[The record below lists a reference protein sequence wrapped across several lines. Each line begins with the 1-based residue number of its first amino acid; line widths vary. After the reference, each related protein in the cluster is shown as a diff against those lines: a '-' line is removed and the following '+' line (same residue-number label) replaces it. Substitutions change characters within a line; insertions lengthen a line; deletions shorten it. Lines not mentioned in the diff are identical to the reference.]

1 MENFDNYFNP
11 YFAGLSGSDG
21 QISGTEG
28 YVPTP
33 PLPKNPVPAMAYIPF
48 QQFTQPYSSSE
59 GFKKGT
65 LFPCLDKPFLG
76 ERGCGI

>member
-1 MENFDNYFNP
+1 MENFDNFFNP
-11 YFAGLSGSDG
+11 YFSGLNIADSDDNCEE
-21 QISGTEG
+21 S
-28 YVPTP
+28 YRPTS

-48 QQFTQPYSSSE
+48 QQFSQPYSSQE

-76 ERGCGI
+76 EGGCGI

>member
-1 MENFDNYFNP
+1 MENFDNFFNP
-11 YFAGLSGSDG
+11 YFSGLNRADSDDNCEESYRP
-21 QISGTEG
+21 IS
-28 YVPTP
+28 

-48 QQFTQPYSSSE
+48 QQFSQPYSSQE

-76 ERGCGI
+76 EGGCNL

>member
-11 YFAGLSGSDG
+11 YFSGLNFSDNNN
-21 QISGTEG
+21 SAESCHT
-28 YVPTP
+28 PTS
-33 PLPKNPVPAMAYIPF
+33 PLPKNTVPAMAYIPF
-48 QQFTQPYSSSE
+48 QQFGEPYSSKE

-76 ERGCGI
+76 EGGCGI

>member
-1 MENFDNYFNP
+1 MENFDNFSNP
-11 YFAGLSGSDG
+11 YFSGLNRADSDDNCKE
-21 QISGTEG
+21 S
-28 YVPTP
+28 YKPTS

-48 QQFTQPYSSSE
+48 QQFNQPYSSQE

-76 ERGCGI
+76 EGGCSL

>member
-1 MENFDNYFNP
+1 MENFDNFFNP
-11 YFAGLSGSDG
+11 YFSGLNRADSDDNCEGS
-21 QISGTEG
+21 
-28 YVPTP
+28 YRPTS

-48 QQFTQPYSSSE
+48 QQFSQPYSSQE

-76 ERGCGI
+76 EGGCNL

>member
-1 MENFDNYFNP
+1 MENFDNFSNP
-11 YFAGLSGSDG
+11 YFSGFNSADSDDNCEE
-21 QISGTEG
+21 T
-28 YVPTP
+28 YRPTS

-48 QQFTQPYSSSE
+48 QQFSQPYSSKE

-76 ERGCGI
+76 EGGCNL

>member
-11 YFAGLSGSDG
+11 YFSGFNSSDCENN
-21 QISGTEG
+21 SEEN
-28 YVPTP
+28 YKPTS

-48 QQFTQPYSSSE
+48 QQFSQPYSSNE

-76 ERGCGI
+76 EGGCGI

>member
-1 MENFDNYFNP
+1 MENFDNFSNP
-11 YFAGLSGSDG
+11 YFSGLNRADSDDNCKE
-21 QISGTEG
+21 S
-28 YVPTP
+28 YRPTS

-48 QQFTQPYSSSE
+48 QQFNQPYSSQE

-76 ERGCGI
+76 EGGCSL

>member
-1 MENFDNYFNP
+1 MENLDNFSNP
-11 YFAGLSGSDG
+11 YFSGLNRADSDDNCKE
-21 QISGTEG
+21 S
-28 YVPTP
+28 YKPTS

-48 QQFTQPYSSSE
+48 QQFNQPYSSQE

-76 ERGCGI
+76 EGGCSL